1 MNKVKLAPN
10 LAMQVSAKYIDLY
23 PGEHGPSVRIKG
35 QFDGEDGALY
45 LPGKAGEEL
54 ETLTAAGI
62 IPEYTGPLNPEKAVD
77 LKPKRKEFQLL
88 LEQKAGEKYGRVTV
102 VGAAPAAARPANGNG
117 NGSHAPSNATPAPAD
132 SASLAQT
139 YIDATKVILDRVVP
153 LYEAKEIGLSDIAVG
168 SMVATLFIAKTR
180 G

>member
-10 LAMQVSAKYIDLY
+10 LAMKVAAKYIDLY

-35 QFDGEDGALY
+35 SFDGEDGVLY
-45 LPGKAGEEL
+45 LSGKAGDDL

-62 IPEYTGPLNPEKAVD
+62 IPEYTGALNPEKAVD
-77 LKPKRKEFQLL
+77 LKPKRKEFELL
-88 LEQKAGEKYGRVTV
+88 LAQAAGEKYGRVTV
-102 VGAAPAAARPANGNG
+102 VGAAAPAARSTNG
-117 NGSHAPSNATPAPAD
+117 NGSHAPSGNGHAAPD

-139 YIDATKVILDRVVP
+139 YIDATKVVLDKIVP
-153 LYEAKEIGLSDIAVG
+153 LYEAKDIGVSDTAVA

>member
-10 LAMQVSAKYIDLY
+10 LAMKVAAKYIDLY
-23 PGEHGPSVRIKG
+23 PGEHGPSVRLKG
-35 QFDGEDGALY
+35 AFDGEDGVLY
-45 LPGKAGEEL
+45 LPGKAGDEL
-54 ETLTAAGI
+54 ETLTTAGI
-62 IPEYTGPLNPEKAVD
+62 IPEYSGPLNPEKAVD
-77 LKPKRKEFQLL
+77 LKPKRKEFELL
-88 LEQKAGEKYGRVTV
+88 LAQAAGEKYGRVTV
-102 VGAAPAAARPANGNG
+102 VGAAPAAARSTNG
-117 NGSHAPSNATPAPAD
+117 NGSHAPAASAAAAPAD

-153 LYEAKEIGLSDIAVG
+153 LYEAKEIGLSDVAVG